1 MICACMVLYYTTKL
15 KCLRPSCMD
24 GYIQP
29 KTCMYKYTD
38 LIQCKLSDKKLCF
51 YFCVVYTIIISEHS
65 RSYQSGG

>member
-15 KCLRPSCMD
+15 KCLCHAWMD
-24 GYIQP
+24 IYNQRHA
-29 KTCMYKYTD
+29 CKYTD